1 MDGGFALGFFSALW
15 LGILTSISP
24 CPLATNVAAIAY
36 IGKKVSHPK
45 LVFLTGALYTVGR
58 TLSYL
63 LVGTLLVTS
72 LLSAPVLSEFLQ
84 NSMNQLLGPILIIV
98 GMFLLELISFRFTG
112 GGIGEKTQKRAE
124 AMGIWGSAFLGFLFA
139 LSFCPVSAALFFGSL
154 VPLSV
159 QYQSYFLIPFL
170 YGVGTA
176 LPVLVFA
183 VVIATG
189 VGTIGKVFD
198 RMTQFEIW
206 GRRITGTVFIFVG
219 IYLSLMHIF
228 KVF

>member
-1 MDGGFALGFFSALW
+1 MDQGMALGFVSALW

-36 IGKKVSHPK
+36 IGKKVSEPR
-45 LVFLTGALYTVGR
+45 LVFLTGALYTIGR

-72 LLSAPVLSEFLQ
+72 LLSAPVLSNFLQ
-84 NSMNQLLGPILIIV
+84 NSMNKLLGPILIVV
-98 GMFLLELISFRFTG
+98 GMFLLELISFQLAG

-124 AMGIWGSAFLGFLFA
+124 AMGIWGAAFLGFLFA

-159 QYQSYFLIPFL
+159 QYESQFLIPFL
-170 YGVGTA
+170 YGIGTG

-183 VVIATG
+183 VAIATG
-189 VGTIGKVFD
+189 VGTIGRIFD
-198 RMTQFEIW
+198 RMTQFEVW
-206 GRRITGTVFIFVG
+206 GRRITGTVFILVG
-219 IYLSLMHIF
+219 VYLSLVHIF
-228 KVF
+228 KVV

>member
-1 MDGGFALGFFSALW
+1 
-15 LGILTSISP
+15 
-24 CPLATNVAAIAY
+24 
-36 IGKKVSHPK
+36 
-45 LVFLTGALYTVGR
+45 
-58 TLSYL
+58 
-63 LVGTLLVTS
+63 
-72 LLSAPVLSEFLQ
+72 
-84 NSMNQLLGPILIIV
+84 
-98 GMFLLELISFRFTG
+98 
-112 GGIGEKTQKRAE
+112 
-124 AMGIWGSAFLGFLFA
+124 
-139 LSFCPVSAALFFGSL
+139 L

-198 RMTQFEIW
+198 RMTQIEVW
-206 GRRITGTVFIFVG
+206 GRRITGTVFILVG
-219 IYLSLMHIF
+219 IYLSLVHIF

>member
-1 MDGGFALGFFSALW
+1 MAEGIALGIFSALW
-15 LGILTSISP
+15 LGVLTSISP

-36 IGKKVSHPK
+36 IGKRVSHPR
-45 LVFLTGALYTVGR
+45 LVFVTGVLYTVGR

-72 LLSAPVLSEFLQ
+72 LLSAPILSEFLQ
-84 NSMNQLLGPILIIV
+84 NSMNQLLGPILIVV

-112 GGIGEKTQKRAE
+112 GGFGEKTQKRAE
-124 AMGIWGSAFLGFLFA
+124 SMGIWGAAFLGFLFA

-183 VVIATG
+183 VAIATG
-189 VGTIGKVFD
+189 VGTIGRVFD
-198 RMTQFEIW
+198 RMTQIEVW
-206 GRRITGTVFIFVG
+206 GSRITGTVFIMVG
-219 IYLSLMHIF
+219 IYLCLVHIF
-228 KVF
+228 EVI